1 MLVLVIG
8 DFHIP
13 HRALELPPKFKKL
26 LVPGKIQQILCTGNL
41 CNREILG
48 YLRTVASD
56 VNLVKGD
63 MDESLP
69 AGTPSM
75 RVVQHGPLKIGVL
88 HGHQVVPQ
96 GDVQAL
102 SILARQMDVDVLVSG
117 NTHRF
122 EAFEYEGRFFVNPG
136 SATGAFSPAM
146 PVLPPLSAV
155 QSKAAPETSAET
167 KAAKTEAKK
176 EVAPSEDG
184 TVPEEEDEETEAV
197 DENEEPKEAEAADP
211 SENEEEARA
220 AAVAEAVARANGA
233 VETSPSFVL
242 MDIQGATIVM
252 YVYQLVGGEVK
263 VEKLDYTKRF

>member
-8 DFHIP
+8 DFHVP
-13 HRALELPPKFKKL
+13 HRALDLPPKFKKL

-41 CNREILG
+41 CNREILD

-146 PVLPPLSAV
+146 PVLPPLTAF
-155 QSKAAPETSAET
+155 QPKAAQTASAGT
-167 KAAKTEAKK
+167 KPAKTEAKK
-176 EVAPSEDG
+176 EVVPSEDG
-184 TVPEEEDEETEAV
+184 TVPEDEDEETDAA
-197 DENEEPKEAEAADP
+197 DENEPQEAEAADP
-211 SENEEEARA
+211 SENEEDARA
-220 AAVAEAVARANGA
+220 AAAAEAVARANGA
-233 VETSPSFVL
+233 VETTPSFVL
-242 MDIQGATIVM
+242 MDVQGATIVM
-252 YVYQLVGGEVK
+252 YVYQLIAGEVK